1 MVSNNPNTAARVALV
16 RTRNRKEGVL
26 KALSLLGINPVRG
39 KAVMLKPNFN
49 TADPFPASTHNDT
62 LSTLI
67 TSLKDM
73 GARKITIAE
82 RSGPADTCDVMGE
95 KAIFRMAEEL
105 GFDIINL
112 EEMKP
117 DGWVKIKPPDSH
129 WRDGFLFA
137 RPYREAESIVST
149 CCLKTHMYGGHFTI
163 SLKNSVGMVSRSDMG
178 ELHSSSYQR
187 PMIAEINTS
196 YNPDLILVDGLTAF
210 VDGGPMAGTVREA
223 GVILAGNDRVA
234 VDATG
239 ATILRLLGTTM
250 EVSRGPVFGLDQIK
264 RAVELGL
271 GVASPEQ
278 IQYVTGDA
286 ESETFARDVM
296 NVMLES
302 VKQ

>member
-1 MVSNNPNTAARVALV
+1 MTGDSSNRENRVSRRGFLKGTVLAGGAALASLLLPSCLNDVKQAQGLSSPAVGRESPMVSNNPNTAARVALV

-67 TSLKDM
+67 TTLKDM
-73 GARKITIAE
+73 GAQKITIAE
-82 RSGPADTCDVMGE
+82 RSGPADTRDVMGG

-137 RPYREAESIVST
+137 RPYREAECIVST
-149 CCLKTHMYGGHFTI
+149 CCLKGFNFRSI
-163 SLKNSVGMVSRSDMG
+163 S
-178 ELHSSSYQR
+178 
-187 PMIAEINTS
+187 
-196 YNPDLILVDGLTAF
+196 
-210 VDGGPMAGTVREA
+210 
-223 GVILAGNDRVA
+223 
-234 VDATG
+234 
-239 ATILRLLGTTM
+239 
-250 EVSRGPVFGLDQIK
+250 VFGGFCYI
-264 RAVELGL
+264 
-271 GVASPEQ
+271 
-278 IQYVTGDA
+278 TDA
-286 ESETFARDVM
+286 LTCRG
-296 NVMLES
+296 
-302 VKQ
+302 